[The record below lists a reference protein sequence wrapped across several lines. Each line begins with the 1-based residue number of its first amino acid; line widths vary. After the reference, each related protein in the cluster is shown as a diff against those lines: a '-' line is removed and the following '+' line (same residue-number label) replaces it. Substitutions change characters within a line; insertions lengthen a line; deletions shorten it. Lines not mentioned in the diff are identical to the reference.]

1 MRAAVVVLLAFA
13 AMEPITYAAHRWL
26 MHGLAARLHRSHH
39 VNAARAVASRLE
51 ANDVF
56 PVAFAGVVLT
66 AFATGFN
73 VVGLSL
79 LVPASAGVTLY
90 GAVYFLVHDV
100 YVHRR
105 IALFSSQ
112 PRWLEYLAAEHRR
125 HHRTGAEPYGMLAPW
140 LSGSRPSHEPSD
152 A

>member
-1 MRAAVVVLLAFA
+1 MRSVVVVALAFVV
-13 AMEPITYAAHRWL
+13 MEPVTYAAHRWV

-39 VNAARAVASRLE
+39 VNAARAVATRLE
-51 ANDVF
+51 ANDLF
-56 PVAFAGVVLT
+56 PVVFAAVVLGL
-66 AFATGFN
+66 FALGFN
-73 VVGLSL
+73 VAGFSL
-79 LVPASAGVTLY
+79 LVPACVGITIY
-90 GAVYFLVHDV
+90 GAAYFFVHDV

-105 IALFSSQ
+105 IALTDAT
-112 PRWLEYLAAEHRR
+112 PRWLEYLAEEHRR